1 MDITFTLYTKAKN
14 YCSILRFMIFMFLV
28 FQALEKH
35 KIKLVWDHSV
45 LAILAEDYD
54 VHYGARS
61 IKYEVESRVIN
72 QLAAAHEQGIIGN
85 GNIVKLGGSPA
96 SGSGSGPNNLW
107 VKLKEGEEFI
117 DSEEK
122 KRSFP

>member
-1 MDITFTLYTKAKN
+1 
-14 YCSILRFMIFMFLV
+14 MIFMFLV

-45 LAILAEDYD
+45 LTILADGYD

-61 IKYEVESRVIN
+61 IKYEVERRVVN

-85 GNIVKLGGSPA
+85 GSIVKIGESPV
-96 SGSGSGPNNLW
+96 SGSGSGTIKLW
-107 VKLKEGEEFI
+107 VKLKGGAEFI
-117 DSEEK
+117 DIEEK
-122 KRSFP
+122 KNPLP

>member
-1 MDITFTLYTKAKN
+1 M
-14 YCSILRFMIFMFLV
+14 SFMFLV

-45 LAILAEDYD
+45 LAILADGYD

-61 IKYEVESRVIN
+61 IKYEVERRVVN

-85 GNIVKLGGSPA
+85 GCIVKLGESPA
-96 SGSGSGPNNLW
+96 SESGSGTIKLW
-107 VKLKEGEEFI
+107 VKLKEGAEFI
-117 DSEEK
+117 DIDEK
-122 KRSFP
+122 KYPLP